1 MSFCLPGSTSCEA
14 QTALLAVGVV
24 LAILVW
30 ILYVRLIL
38 NERRNVLDPIYRIQ
52 VLSLRIGLVVPIF
65 AVIAVFSIAFPE
77 ALAILEF
84 VQAAAEG
91 YAIYCFFKMVLFS
104 VGPDRI
110 VRQIIKNSSATGCL
124 VFSFPLWAVCQRQP
138 ACLSIIRFAFLQFLF
153 LRPLWLLL
161 AGIFELKY
169 RRSGDSDQG
178 AFALFRFFVAM
189 GVAGLVLTLPAIL
202 RVYETLARHMPE
214 IAPGK
219 KVIFVKVKEDLAV
232 SRKVV
237 APKIA
242 VSRVYYARLTPLS
255 LSLSLFLSP
264 PHLSSSFFSG

>member
-1 MSFCLPGSTSCEA
+1 MSFCLPGSTSCLDQA
-14 QTALLAVGVV
+14 VFLAVGVV
-24 LAILVW
+24 LAITIW
-30 ILYVRLIL
+30 FLYVRLIL
-38 NERRNVLDPIYRIQ
+38 NERRHVLDPIYRIQ
-52 VLSLRIGLVVPIF
+52 VLSLRIGLVVPMF
-65 AVIAVFSIAFPE
+65 AVITVFSIAFPE
-77 ALAILEF
+77 ALPILEF

-91 YAIYCFFKMVLFS
+91 YAIYSFFKMVLFS

-110 VRQIIKNSSATGCL
+110 VRQIIKNSTSTGCL
-124 VFSFPLWAVCQRQP
+124 VFSFPFWAVFQRHP

-153 LRPLWLLL
+153 LRPIWILL

-219 KVIFVKVKEDLAV
+219 KVIFVKVKLAPA
-232 SRKVV
+232 S
-237 APKIA
+237 
-242 VSRVYYARLTPLS
+242 ARFDCFGTILTLPPSPSPS
-255 LSLSLFLSP
+255 LSPSSP
-264 PHLSSSFFSG
+264 